1 MRKIFSVI
9 AVVLTVA
16 VLVTMADFTA
26 VSADSASNR
35 CGKDVYFSVD
45 DDGIL
50 KIYGSGKMYDY
61 TGDSPFADTEDITSV
76 IVENGVTSVGIW
88 SFRNCR
94 NITEVTLPES
104 VVSIG
109 ENAFTGCTSLRNITL
124 SGPIEKIGYGVFYG
138 CRNLESITLP
148 DTVKEVGERAF
159 SDCKT
164 LKSAKL
170 GSGLE
175 QIGACA
181 FISCSK
187 LETVTFG
194 NSLKNIGTE
203 AFAYCSALSAIN
215 LSESLTS
222 LGNYVFQGCSSLK
235 SVTAGGNSLSQMGA
249 GCFLNSS
256 WINSLP
262 NGPIVLGGM
271 LCGYRG
277 SVVNLDLSKL
287 DVAAV
292 SDSAFKNSSVQKL
305 TVGSNV
311 KNIGNGSFENCT
323 KLKEIVFEEGIE
335 SIGENAFKGCE
346 SLKTVNL
353 PESLKTLGRYSFS
366 SCISAE
372 TAYLGAELSKIGTS
386 PFAYC
391 SSLKSIKVSEQNPYY
406 IDSDGVVYNKD
417 KNVLVQCPLGI
428 EGGICV
434 VSPLVVRID
443 DYELG
448 YQDSNFVK
456 SGFAIRGYKDSA
468 AEAYAKSN
476 NIFFSDL
483 DKNDEKVQKR
493 GDVDNDGII
502 GSSDSLLILRANAKV
517 ITLNEF
523 EASAADNNRDG
534 YVTAADAVAILR
546 IDAKFYDDDY
556 DWMNNELSRAY
567 SGSKN
572 FDTKPDEKYVYKT
585 VDSKQ
590 LVINVYLP
598 AKLKENN
605 ATVICLEGSAWN
617 PQNKTDTS
625 WDGSY
630 LRFTAQYFASRG
642 FIGIEV
648 NYRSLYT
655 DVTTDVWDCIQDCAD
670 GYNYVVNNLDYV
682 NSDKIVL
689 LGESAGGHMALM
701 MELLGTYK
709 GVNPKVVVAM
719 NPTIY
724 LDEGYCLRTNLYRLA
739 KNYEGLKKASPIY
752 NVGKTNARIIITQ
765 GSADTVTPAK
775 YSAEFYQK
783 MRECGNDIHYMLL
796 DNQEHSCLLYNYLNN
811 DHYINGVMRNV
822 YALVREKFLYI

>member
-1 MRKIFSVI
+1 
-9 AVVLTVA
+9 
-16 VLVTMADFTA
+16 
-26 VSADSASNR
+26 
-35 CGKDVYFSVD
+35 
-45 DDGIL
+45 
-50 KIYGSGKMYDY
+50 MYDY
-61 TGDSPFADTEDITSV
+61 TGDSPFTDIENLTTV
-76 IVENGVTSVGIW
+76 VVENDVTSVGIW
-88 SFRNCR
+88 SFRDCR
-94 NITEVTLPES
+94 NITDVTLPES

-109 ENAFTGCTSLRNITL
+109 ENAFTGCTSLRNITV
-124 SGPIEKIGYGVFYG
+124 SGPVEKIGYGVFYG
-138 CRNLESITLP
+138 CKSLESISLP
-148 DTVKEVGERAF
+148 DTVKQVGERAF
-159 SDCKT
+159 SDCKA
-164 LKSAKL
+164 LKTANL
-170 GSGLE
+170 GKGVE
-175 QIGACA
+175 QIGGCA
-181 FISCSK
+181 FIACSK

-194 NSLKNIGTE
+194 NSLKTVGSE
-203 AFAYCSALSAIN
+203 AFAYCSSLSAIN
-215 LSESLTS
+215 LSEALTS
-222 LGNYVFQGCSSLK
+222 LGSYVFQGCSSLK
-235 SVTAGGNSLSQMGA
+235 SITAGGNLLSQMGV
-249 GCFLNSS
+249 GCFFNVPWFNSQ
-256 WINSLP
+256 P
-262 NGPIVLGGM
+262 NGAIILGGM

-277 SVVNLDLSKL
+277 SSVNLDLSNL
-287 DVAAV
+287 EVSAVA
-292 SDSAFKNSSVQKL
+292 DSALQNSSVQKL
-305 TVGSNV
+305 IVGSNV
-311 KNIGNGSFENCT
+311 KIIGNGSFENCT
-323 KLKEIVFEEGIE
+323 KLKEIIFEEGVE
-335 SIGENAFKGCE
+335 TIGENAFKGCE
-346 SLKTVNL
+346 SLKAVNL

-366 SCISAE
+366 GCTAAE
-372 TAYLGAELSKIGTS
+372 TAYMGAGLSKIGTS
-386 PFAYC
+386 PLAYC
-391 SSLKSIKVSEQNPYY
+391 SSLKSITVSEQNRYY
-406 IDSDGVVYNKD
+406 TDLDGVVYNKD

-428 EGGICV
+428 EDGVCV

-448 YQDSNFVK
+448 YQDSNFIK
-456 SGFAIRGYKDSA
+456 NGFAIRGYKDSA

-483 DKNDEKVQKR
+483 DKNNEKVQKR
-493 GDVDNDGII
+493 GDVDNDGVV

-517 ITLNEF
+517 VTLNEF
-523 EASAADNNRDG
+523 ETSAADNNRDG
-534 YVTAADAVAILR
+534 YVTADDAVSVLR
-546 IDAKFYDDDY
+546 IDAKFYDDEY

-567 SGSKN
+567 SCSKN
-572 FDTKPDEKYVYKT
+572 LDTKPDEKYVYKT

-598 AKLKENN
+598 TKLKENN

-670 GYNYVVNNLDYV
+670 GYNYIVNNLDYV
-682 NSDKIVL
+682 NPDKIVL

-724 LDEGYCLRTNLYRLA
+724 LDEGYCLRYSLYRLA
-739 KNYEGLKKASPIY
+739 KNYDGLKKASPIY
-752 NVGKTNARIIITQ
+752 NVGKTDARIIITQ
-765 GSADTVTPAK
+765 GSADSVTPAK

-783 MRECGNDIHYMLL
+783 MREYGNDIHYLLL

-822 YALVREKFLYI
+822 YALVREKFLYN